1 MLRLNRLDWVM
12 EYLSLLKIKLPPFE
26 SNSETQFFYESEA
39 HGEALAR
46 LLYLVSDRGMGM
58 GAMTGEIG
66 SGKTMILNVLGSRL
80 RQDLYTTI
88 KIHTAHLPFER
99 ILMEINHQLRGEE
112 DETLNEDKYYLLKD
126 FERLL
131 NEKIGSVGKH
141 LILIL
146 DEAQFLSED
155 CLEELKCLTNYNQ
168 QKAML
173 TIILSG
179 QPELKL
185 KLSALPQ
192 IFQRLGMFCHLKN
205 LGYDDVKPYLRHRL
219 KTAGVDGDD
228 IFDEGIVDPL
238 FAFSKGCPRQINRVC
253 KLAVDRA
260 CLMKKERMDA
270 EMIRMIISD
279 IEKHFG

>member
-1 MLRLNRLDWVM
+1 M

-46 LLYLVSDRGMGM
+46 LIYLVSDRGMGM

-66 SGKTMILNVLGSRL
+66 SGKTMILNVLSSRL
-80 RQDLYTTI
+80 RQDLYTMI

-99 ILMEINHQLRGEE
+99 ILMEINHQLRGAE
-112 DETLNEDKYYLLKD
+112 DETLNDDKYYLLKE
-126 FERLL
+126 FEKLM
-131 NEKIGSVGKH
+131 NEKIGAEGKH
-141 LILIL
+141 LILVL
-146 DEAQFLSED
+146 DEAQFLSEQ

-168 QKAML
+168 QQPLL
-173 TIILSG
+173 TVILSG
-179 QPELKL
+179 QPELKP

-192 IFQRLGMFCHLKN
+192 IFQRLGMFCHLNN
-205 LGYDDVKPYLRHRL
+205 LGQEDIKPYLQHRL
-219 KTAGVDGDD
+219 KTAGVDGTE
-228 IFDEGIVDPL
+228 IFDDGIIDPL
-238 FAFSKGCPRQINRVC
+238 FSFSGGCPRQINRVC

-260 CLMKKERMDA
+260 CLMKKERVDT
-270 EMIRMIISD
+270 EMIQMIISD

>member
-1 MLRLNRLDWVM
+1 M

-26 SNSETQFFYESEA
+26 SNSEAQFFYESEA
-39 HGEALAR
+39 HSEALAR

-80 RQDLYTTI
+80 RKDLYTMI

-112 DETLNEDKYYLLKD
+112 DKIYSEDKYYLLKE

-131 NEKIGSVGKH
+131 NDRIGSTEKH
-141 LILIL
+141 LILVL
-146 DEAQFLSED
+146 DEAQFLSEE

-168 QKAML
+168 QKALL

-179 QPELKL
+179 QPELKS

-205 LGYDDVKPYLRHRL
+205 LGQEDIKPYLQHRL
-219 KTAGVDGDD
+219 KTAGIEEDN
-228 IFDEGIVDPL
+228 IFDDGILDPL
-238 FAFSKGCPRQINRVC
+238 FTFSNGCPRQINRVC

-260 CLMKKERMDA
+260 CLMKKERIDT

>member
-1 MLRLNRLDWVM
+1 M

-26 SNSETQFFYESEA
+26 SNSEAQFFYESEA

-66 SGKTMILNVLGSRL
+66 SGKTMILNVLGARL
-80 RQDLYTTI
+80 RQDLYTII

-99 ILMEINHQLRGEE
+99 LLMEINHQLRGGEA
-112 DETLNEDKYYLLKD
+112 ETPSEDKYYLLKE
-126 FERLL
+126 FEQLM
-131 NEKIGSVGKH
+131 NDHVGSAGKH

-146 DEAQFLSED
+146 DEAQFLSEE

-168 QKAML
+168 QESLL
-173 TIILSG
+173 TIIFSG
-179 QPELKL
+179 QPELKP

-205 LGYDDVKPYLRHRL
+205 LGYDDVKPYLQHRL
-219 KTAGVDGDD
+219 KTAGVEGRD
-228 IFDEGIVDPL
+228 IFDDGIIAPL
-238 FAFSKGCPRQINRVC
+238 FTFSNGCPRQINRVC

-260 CLMKKERMDA
+260 CLMKKQSVDA
-270 EMIRMIISD
+270 EMIEMIIAD